1 MHANSVTRHDR
12 RPLEWRRCHTDKV
25 PYLPREGYLDV
36 LRPVILLVLRILVF
50 LTGVLI
56 VSRTALS
63 ALTTFVLPRGVP
75 DRLTGI
81 VFTISRYIFD
91 LRALRVRDYGS
102 RDRIMALYA
111 PATLLTLPAVWLALV
126 MIGYA
131 CMFWSLGISHPSQAI
146 TTSGSSL
153 LTLGFAPVH
162 NLAQTL
168 LAFTEA
174 GLGLSLAALL
184 IAYLPTMYGAW
195 SRREALVAT
204 METRAGTPPSVA
216 NLIIRYN
223 RLNRLDRIADLWVP
237 WEAWFTDIEESH
249 TSLAPLTF
257 FRSPQPDRSW
267 ITAAGVV
274 LDTASFYVS
283 TLDVQRD
290 VQAELLIRTGYIAL
304 RRIADVFTIP
314 YDIDPNKADAISISR
329 EEFNEVVAR
338 LQAEG
343 IPLKPDLHQ
352 AWLDFAGW
360 RVNYDTVLLAL
371 ARLTMAP
378 YAPWISDRSLRS
390 WRDGHWRF

>member
-1 MHANSVTRHDR
+1 MRARKGATAGYRARLRDAVILVRNHAGGV
-12 RPLEWRRCHTDKV
+12 
-25 PYLPREGYLDV
+25 EGCVNGV
-36 LRPVILLVLRILVF
+36 LSVILLLIRILIF
-50 LTGVLI
+50 LIGIVITG
-56 VSRTALS
+56 RTALS
-63 ALTTFVLPRGVP
+63 ALKTFVLPRGVP

-81 VFTISRYIFD
+81 VFTLSRYLFD
-91 LRALRVRDYGS
+91 LRAIRVRDYET

-111 PATLLTLPAVWLALV
+111 PVTLLTLPAVWLALV

-131 CMFWSLGISHPSQAI
+131 GMFWALGISRPSQAI

-153 LTLGFAPVH
+153 LTLGFARLH
-162 NLAQTL
+162 TLAQTL

-184 IAYLPTMYGAW
+184 IAYLPTMYSAW

-216 NLIIRYN
+216 ELIIRYN
-223 RLNRLDRIADLWVP
+223 RLSRLERIADLWVP

-249 TSLAPLTF
+249 TSLSPLAF

-267 ITAAGVV
+267 ITAGGVV

-283 TLDVQRD
+283 TLAVERD

-304 RRIADVFTIP
+304 RRIADVFNIP
-314 YDIDPNKADAISISR
+314 YDMAPDKADAVSISR
-329 EEFNEVVAR
+329 EEFDDVVAR

-378 YAPWISDRSLRS
+378 YAPWVSDRSLRS
-390 WRDGHWRF
+390 WRDAH

>member
-1 MHANSVTRHDR
+1 MPV
-12 RPLEWRRCHTDKV
+12 
-25 PYLPREGYLDV
+25 
-36 LRPVILLVLRILVF
+36 VILLALRVLVF
-50 LTGVLI
+50 LLGVVI
-56 VSRTALS
+56 VSRTSLS

-75 DRLTGI
+75 DRLTGV
-81 VFTISRYIFD
+81 VFTLSRYLFD
-91 LRALRVRDYGS
+91 LRAIRAHDYET

-111 PATLLTLPAVWLALV
+111 PATLLMLPAVWLALV

-131 CMFWSLGISHPSQAI
+131 GMFWALGVRKPSDAL

-153 LTLGFAPVH
+153 LTLGFAPLH
-162 NLAQTL
+162 SLIQTL

-204 METRAGTPPSVA
+204 METRAGTPPSVSE
-216 NLIIRYN
+216 LIIRYS

-274 LDTASFYVS
+274 LDTASFFVS
-283 TLDVQRD
+283 TLATERD

-304 RRIADVFTIP
+304 RRIADVFNIP
-314 YDIDPNKADAISISR
+314 YESEPARGDAISISR
-329 EEFNEVVAR
+329 EEFDEVVAR
-338 LQAEG
+338 LQHEG
-343 IPLKPDLHQ
+343 IPLKPDMHQ

>member
-1 MHANSVTRHDR
+1 MIVSDSNGGA
-12 RPLEWRRCHTDKV
+12 
-25 PYLPREGYLDV
+25 
-36 LRPVILLVLRILVF
+36 VILIKTHIHPGEGCLAVVRSVIPLIVRILVF
-50 LTGVLI
+50 LAGVSI

-81 VFTISRYIFD
+81 VFTLSRYLFE
-91 LRALRVRDYGS
+91 LRALRVSNYEA

-111 PATLLTLPAVWLALV
+111 PITLLMLPAVWLTLV

-131 CMFWSLGISHPSQAI
+131 CMFWTLGLSHPSQAI

-153 LTLGFAPVH
+153 LTLGFARTH

-168 LAFTEA
+168 VAFTEA

-184 IAYLPTMYGAW
+184 IAYLPTMYSSW

-216 NLIIRYN
+216 TLIIRYN

-249 TSLAPLTF
+249 TSLAPLAF

-267 ITAAGVV
+267 VTAAGVI

-283 TLDVQRD
+283 TLDVPRD

-304 RRIADVFTIP
+304 RRIADVFKIP
-314 YDIDPNKADAISISR
+314 YDMDPDKADPISISR
-329 EEFNEVVAR
+329 EEFDEVVAR
-338 LQAEG
+338 FQAEG

-378 YAPWISDRSLRS
+378 YAPWVSDRSLRS
-390 WRDGHWRF
+390 LRDVHWHF

>member
-1 MHANSVTRHDR
+1 MIVSDSNGGAVILIKT
-12 RPLEWRRCHTDKV
+12 HTH
-25 PYLPREGYLDV
+25 PGEGCLAV
-36 LRPVILLVLRILVF
+36 VRPVIPLVLRILVF
-50 LTGVLI
+50 LAGVSI

-81 VFTISRYIFD
+81 VFTLSRYLFE
-91 LRALRVRDYGS
+91 LRALRVSNYEA

-111 PATLLTLPAVWLALV
+111 PITLLMLPAVWLTMV

-131 CMFWSLGISHPSQAI
+131 CMFWALGLSHPSQAI

-153 LTLGFAPVH
+153 LTLGFAQTH

-168 LAFTEA
+168 VAFTEA

-184 IAYLPTMYGAW
+184 IAYLPTMYSSW

-216 NLIIRYN
+216 TLIIRYN

-249 TSLAPLTF
+249 TSLAPLAF

-267 ITAAGVV
+267 VTAAGVI

-283 TLDVQRD
+283 TLDVPRD

-304 RRIADVFTIP
+304 RRIADVFKIP
-314 YDIDPNKADAISISR
+314 YDMDPDKADAISISR
-329 EEFNEVVAR
+329 EEFDEVVAR

-378 YAPWISDRSLRS
+378 YAPWVSDRSLRS
-390 WRDGHWRF
+390 LRDVHWHF

>member
-1 MHANSVTRHDR
+1 MIVSDSNGGA
-12 RPLEWRRCHTDKV
+12 
-25 PYLPREGYLDV
+25 
-36 LRPVILLVLRILVF
+36 VILIKTHIQSGEGCLAVVRSVIPLVLRILVF
-50 LTGVLI
+50 LAGVSI

-81 VFTISRYIFD
+81 VFTLSRYLFE
-91 LRALRVRDYGS
+91 LRALRVSNYEA

-111 PATLLTLPAVWLALV
+111 PITLLMLPAVWLTMV

-131 CMFWSLGISHPSQAI
+131 CMFWALGLSHPSQAI

-153 LTLGFAPVH
+153 LTLGFAQTH

-168 LAFTEA
+168 VAFTEA

-184 IAYLPTMYGAW
+184 IAYLPTMYSSW

-216 NLIIRYN
+216 TLIIRYN

-249 TSLAPLTF
+249 TSLAPLAF

-267 ITAAGVV
+267 VTAAGVI

-283 TLDVQRD
+283 TLDVPRD

-304 RRIADVFTIP
+304 RRIADVFKIP
-314 YDIDPNKADAISISR
+314 YDMDPDKADAISISR
-329 EEFNEVVAR
+329 EEFDEVVAR

-378 YAPWISDRSLRS
+378 YAPWVSDRSLRS
-390 WRDGHWRF
+390 LRDVHWHF

>member
-1 MHANSVTRHDR
+1 MI
-12 RPLEWRRCHTDKV
+12 PLIV
-25 PYLPREGYLDV
+25 
-36 LRPVILLVLRILVF
+36 RILVF
-50 LTGVLI
+50 LAGVSI

-81 VFTISRYIFD
+81 VFTLSRYLFE
-91 LRALRVRDYGS
+91 LRALRVSNYEA

-111 PATLLTLPAVWLALV
+111 PVTLLMLPAVWLTLV

-131 CMFWSLGISHPSQAI
+131 CMFWALGLSHPSQAI

-153 LTLGFAPVH
+153 LTLGFARTH

-168 LAFTEA
+168 VAFTEA

-184 IAYLPTMYGAW
+184 IAYLPTMYSSW

-204 METRAGTPPSVA
+204 IETRAGTPPSVA
-216 NLIIRYN
+216 TLIIRYN

-249 TSLAPLTF
+249 TSLAPLAF

-267 ITAAGVV
+267 VTAAGVI

-283 TLDVQRD
+283 TLDVPRD

-304 RRIADVFTIP
+304 RRIADVFKIP
-314 YDIDPNKADAISISR
+314 YDMDPDKADAISISR
-329 EEFNEVVAR
+329 EEFDEVVAR

-378 YAPWISDRSLRS
+378 YAPWVSDRSLRS
-390 WRDGHWRF
+390 LRDVHWHF